1 MKKKHTQ
8 LLNYVVN
15 GASDTEIKERIQ
27 KEYDNVNDLKQL
39 FQETQTYIDT
49 TTTIENHTEL
59 NKEKESLLLLCDLSQ
74 IILEEINSLK
84 KEKRK
89 SSNKI
94 IEFIDKVHN
103 GEVTEPEIYSFIT
116 QESNNDTM
124 YLELLRNT
132 VEEQILAYDES
143 ISADKIN
150 QAILTKS
157 IQELKEEGVTV
168 PLKWCTTIEGVKE
181 LREKH
186 PKWSEYS
193 PKKRAELNKS
203 FANSE
208 EAQNNK
214 WATLRLDVD
223 IICNNHWELVN
234 LNNLIWIIE
243 TIIENKRKDDKHI
256 QTDDNETNDREITA
270 KITPQTEYNKPR
282 LKRKQIN
289 VLYNILQKAGATIK
303 ENEIEKTDF
312 CKGVEILTGYRHTQL
327 IKDAG
332 NSTSLILS
340 KKKDIEDIEE
350 VLNKA
355 LEIIKREKEQLI

>member
-1 MKKKHTQ
+1 MKKIHAQ
-8 LLNYVVN
+8 LLNDVVN
-15 GASDTEIKERIQ
+15 GASDAEIKARIQ
-27 KEYDNVNDLKQL
+27 KEYDNVNNLKQL

-49 TTTIENHTEL
+49 TTAENHTEP
-59 NKEKESLLLLCDLSQ
+59 NKEKEDLLLLCNLSQ
-74 IILEEINSLK
+74 IILEEINKLK
-84 KEKRK
+84 KAKRK

-94 IEFIDKVHN
+94 IDFIDKVHN

-116 QESNNDTM
+116 QESNNDAI
-124 YLELLRNT
+124 YLELLRDT
-132 VEEQILAYDES
+132 VEEQILTYNES
-143 ISADKIN
+143 ISTDKIN
-150 QAILTKS
+150 QAILTKR
-157 IQELKEEGVTV
+157 IQKIKGEEITI
-168 PLKWCTTIEGVKE
+168 PLKWRTTIGGIKE

-193 PKKRAELNKS
+193 LEKRTKLNES

-214 WATLRLDVD
+214 WATLELDVNT
-223 IICNNHWELVN
+223 ICNNHWELVN

-243 TIIENKRKDDKHI
+243 TIIENKRKDDKHT
-256 QTDDNETNDREITA
+256 QADDSEANNEEITA

-289 VLYNILQKAGATIK
+289 VLYNALQQAGATIK
-303 ENEIEKTDF
+303 GNEIQKIDF
-312 CKGVEILTGYRHTQL
+312 CKGIEILTGYKHTQL
-327 IKDAG
+327 IKDSG

-340 KKKDIEDIEE
+340 KKKDAEEIEE